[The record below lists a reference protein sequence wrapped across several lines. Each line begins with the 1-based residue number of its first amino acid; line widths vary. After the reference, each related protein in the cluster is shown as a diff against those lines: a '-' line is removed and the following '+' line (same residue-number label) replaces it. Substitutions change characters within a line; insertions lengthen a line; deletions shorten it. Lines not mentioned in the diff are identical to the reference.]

1 VSLTTIL
8 LAAVLVSSASP
19 GDEERRVEGTL
30 VDQKCAPFYQ
40 ESAAD
45 LPAHGKRCAL
55 GCRES
60 GYGVM
65 VGRKYISFNS
75 QGSRLAEEWLEKTT
89 KETDLRVVVIFVL
102 DSASQSY
109 TVKSINN
116 PRE

>member
-1 VSLTTIL
+1 
-8 LAAVLVSSASP
+8 
-19 GDEERRVEGTL
+19 
-30 VDQKCAPFYQ
+30 
-40 ESAAD
+40 
-45 LPAHGKRCAL
+45 
-55 GCRES
+55 
-60 GYGVM
+60 M